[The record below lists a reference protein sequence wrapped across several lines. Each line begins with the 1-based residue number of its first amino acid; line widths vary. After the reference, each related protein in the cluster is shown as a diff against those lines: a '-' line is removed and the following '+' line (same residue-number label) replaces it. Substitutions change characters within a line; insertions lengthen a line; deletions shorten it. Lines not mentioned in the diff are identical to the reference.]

1 MMIAHAQAQLSVPA
15 DFGIMNSGG
24 IRASIKKGP
33 IRYRDVLKVQPFS
46 NSVTVVEMNGAELK
60 RYLSSVALKTRG
72 SGGFAHFS
80 GIKMTVDCK
89 AKDVDIRAVGD
100 KSFNLKDKYRFT
112 LPSYNAAGGNKYP
125 KLKGKAIDTGFIDAD
140 MLYQFIKKHDTLDP
154 VDYDRAKDVRY
165 INSRSSDGCG
175 G

>member
-1 MMIAHAQAQLSVPA
+1 MTQ
-15 DFGIMNSGG
+15 
-24 IRASIKKGP
+24 
-33 IRYRDVLKVQPFS
+33 
-46 NSVTVVEMNGAELK
+46 
-60 RYLSSVALKTRG
+60 G

-89 AKDVDIRAVGD
+89 AKDVDINTVGD
-100 KSFNLKDKYRFT
+100 KPFKLEDNYRFT

-125 KLKGKAIDTGFIDAD
+125 KLKEKARDTGFIDAD

-165 INSRSSDGCG
+165 INSRNSDGCG